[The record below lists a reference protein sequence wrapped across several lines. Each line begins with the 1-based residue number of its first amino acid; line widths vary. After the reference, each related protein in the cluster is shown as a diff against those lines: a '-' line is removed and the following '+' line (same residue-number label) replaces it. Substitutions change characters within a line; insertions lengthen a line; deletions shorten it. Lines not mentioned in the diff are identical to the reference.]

1 MDYSVGLPGSQHDA
15 TAFAE
20 TRVYKECEV
29 LLGEDEWIWADPRTS
44 QEKENVGVES
54 RNVEL
59 LEGKLKR
66 EELKLSLF
74 RYLYS

>member
-1 MDYSVGLPGSQHDA
+1 MNLSTDA
-15 TAFAE
+15 FFRKGQQIMEEERERHAQ
-20 TRVYKECEV
+20 
-29 LLGEDEWIWADPRTS
+29 L
-44 QEKENVGVES
+44 QEIQEQRAQEEENVRIES

>member
-1 MDYSVGLPGSQHDA
+1 MEEEHEHYAQL
-15 TAFAE
+15 
-20 TRVYKECEV
+20 
-29 LLGEDEWIWADPRTS
+29 
-44 QEKENVGVES
+44 QEIQEQRAQEEENAQIES
-54 RNVEL
+54 RSVEL